1 MPGATEVRHT
11 DPPALA
17 EGVVAAVEFRGGTV
31 EGRIVEVRA
40 ETADVRRVVLSPFGE
55 DVEIDTDAD
64 RVELRDPARVCA
76 ACGVEWDDPPTYRCP
91 DCGADLVGE

>member
-1 MPGATEVRHT
+1 MHGATEVSRP
-11 DPPALA
+11 DPPAL
-17 EGVVAAVEFRGGTV
+17 EEDTVVAVEFRGGTV

-40 ETADVRRVVLSPFGE
+40 ETADVTRVVVSPFGE

-64 RVELRDPARVCA
+64 RVELRDPARFCA
-76 ACGVEWDDPPTYRCP
+76 SCGVEWDDPPTYRCP

>member
-1 MPGATEVRHT
+1 MAGATQVDQA
-11 DPPALA
+11 DPPALE
-17 EGVVAAVEFRGGTV
+17 EGTVAAVAFRGGTV

-40 ETADVRRVVLSPFGE
+40 ETADVTRVVVSPFGE

-64 RVELRDPARVCA
+64 RVELKDPTRYCT
-76 ACGVEWDDPPTYRCP
+76 ACGVEWADPPTYRCP